1 MEDCA
6 VKVQAIAFDLDDT
19 LLRDDRAISDYTC
32 RVLRKAADR
41 GIIVIPASGRTGRSM
56 HGFVERIGCAA
67 CFVCANG
74 AEVRDSEGRVMMQE
88 LLSVEVAREAA
99 AFAQRHGCYAQVY
112 DEDRFYYSRQDHYA
126 DEYAASS
133 SLPGTFVGDL
143 TAFITRP
150 TPKLLMMDD
159 PARIAV
165 MLREAGEQ
173 LTGRAAVTC
182 SKPYFLEINPV
193 RATKGNALQWCA
205 AHFGFSMENLL
216 AFGDSLNDLSM
227 LTAAGRGVA
236 MANARE
242 DVKALIPARCLSNEQ
257 DGVADYIDKYVLREE
272 QA

>member
-1 MEDCA
+1 MEDCT
-6 VKVQAIAFDLDDT
+6 VKVRAIAFDLNDT
-19 LLRDDRAISDYTC
+19 LLRDDRSISDYTC
-32 RVLRKAADR
+32 RVLREAANR
-41 GIIVIPASGRTGRSM
+41 GITIIPASGRTSKSMRS
-56 HGFVERIGCAA
+56 FVDRVGCAA
-67 CFVCANG
+67 CYVCANG
-74 AEVRDSEGRVMMQE
+74 AEVRDRNGQVLMQE

-99 AFAQRHGCYAQVY
+99 AFAERHGSYAQVY

-133 SLPGTFVGDL
+133 ALLGVFVGDL

-165 MLREAGEQ
+165 MMREASEQ
-173 LTGRAAVTC
+173 LAGRAAVTC
-182 SKPYFLEINPV
+182 SKPYFLEVNPV
-193 RATKGNALQWCA
+193 RATKGNALCWCA
-205 AHFGFSMENLL
+205 EHFGFAMEELL
-216 AFGDSLNDLSM
+216 AFGDSLNDMSM

-242 DVKALIPARCLSNEQ
+242 DVKALIPAHCLTNEQ

-272 QA
+272 NA